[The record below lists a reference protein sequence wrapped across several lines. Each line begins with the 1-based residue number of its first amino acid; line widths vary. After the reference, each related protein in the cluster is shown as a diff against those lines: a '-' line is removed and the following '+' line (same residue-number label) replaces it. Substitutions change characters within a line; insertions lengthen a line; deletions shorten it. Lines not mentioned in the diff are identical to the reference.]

1 MLEIIVS
8 VGVGVFLVLL
18 GIAFGAGMTMYAF
31 HKGVTLTDNVYHD
44 KAPFDEALQSIEPL
58 DSHTDGKYLDEE
70 EQ

>member
-8 VGVGVFLVLL
+8 VSVGVFLVML
-18 GIAFGAGMTMYAF
+18 GIAIGAGLTMYAF
-31 HKGVTLTDNVYHD
+31 RKGVKLTDNVYHD

-70 EQ
+70 E